1 MPELPEV
8 ETVCRGLQPFIEGR
22 RIERMILR
30 RDGLRFAFPDGFAT
44 QLAQAKVDKIS
55 RRAKFILKYLDNG
68 LVWITHL
75 GMTGRYTV
83 SDPTGRRQP
92 GAFHHQTQSQPED
105 GSLGSSFAGTGKH
118 DHVSVIFE
126 DGLELVYS
134 DPRRFGYMDLLPRA
148 TIWESKHFAHLG
160 PEPLSNEWHWQD
172 LHHAL
177 ISRGSPIKTALLD
190 QSVVSGLGNIY
201 VCEALFR
208 AGISPRRKAENLGP
222 KRIERLVP
230 HIQEV
235 LQEAIAAGGSSLRD
249 FAGAEGSA
257 GYFQH
262 NFDVYD
268 REGEVCSNQN
278 CDVTIRR
285 IVQSGRS
292 SFYCP
297 KCQR

>member
-8 ETVCRGLQPFIEGR
+8 ETVCRGLQPFVEGR
-22 RIERMILR
+22 RIQTLTLR
-30 RDGLRFAFPDGFAT
+30 RAGLRFPFPGGFAEKV
-44 QLAQAKVDKIS
+44 AQARVEKIT
-55 RRAKFILKYLDNG
+55 RRAKFILKHLDNG
-68 LVWITHL
+68 LVWMTHL

-83 SDPTGRRQP
+83 IDPDGPSRP
-92 GAFHHQTQSQPED
+92 GAFHHQAEASPST
-105 GSLGSSFAGTGKH
+105 GGKH
-118 DHVSVIFE
+118 EHVHAVFE
-126 DGLELVYS
+126 GGLELIYS
-134 DPRRFGYMDLLPRA
+134 DPRRFGYMDLLPA
-148 TIWESKHFAHLG
+148 ESLWQSRHFAHLG
-160 PEPLSNEWHWQD
+160 PEPLSNAWHWRD
-172 LHHAL
+172 LLAVL
-177 ISRGSPIKTALLD
+177 DGRGAPVKTALLD

-208 AGISPRRKAENLGP
+208 AGVSPRRKAGNLGA
-222 KRIERLVP
+222 KRVERLVP
-230 HIQEV
+230 HIREV

-249 FAGAEGSA
+249 FAGAQGSA

-268 REGEVCSNQN
+268 REGEACSNRN
-278 CDVTIRR
+278 CDATIKR

>member
-8 ETVCRGLQPFIEGR
+8 ETVCRGLQPFVEGR
-22 RIERMILR
+22 RIDGISLR
-30 RDGLRFAFPDGFAT
+30 RDGLRFPFPEGFADR
-44 QLAQAKVDKIS
+44 LKRAKVEKIS
-55 RRAKFILKYLDNG
+55 RRAKFILKHLDNG
-68 LVWITHL
+68 LVWMTHL

-83 SDPTGRRQP
+83 SDPSGRTRP
-92 GAFHHQTQSQPED
+92 GAFHHQAST
-105 GSLGSSFAGTGKH
+105 GSPKGVGKH
-118 DHVSVIFE
+118 DHVSVTFE
-126 DGLELVYS
+126 SGLELVYS
-134 DPRRFGYMDLLPRA
+134 DPRRFGYMDLLPADTLWQSR
-148 TIWESKHFAHLG
+148 HFAHLG
-160 PEPLSNEWHWQD
+160 PEPLSNEWSWQE
-172 LHHAL
+172 LQTAL
-177 ISRGSPIKTALLD
+177 GDRRSPIKTALLD
-190 QSVVSGLGNIY
+190 QTVVSGLGNIY

-208 AGISPRRKAENLGP
+208 AGISPRRKAGNLGAI
-222 KRIERLVP
+222 RTERLVP
-230 HIQEV
+230 HIRDV

-268 REGEVCSNQN
+268 RDGEACSNQD
-278 CDVTIRR
+278 CDATIRR